1 MESVKVLAKGQIVI
15 PARLRKK
22 HHIKPGQEIRVFEYD
37 GLIYLV
43 PPSSDPVSEALGCLP
58 RTFPFRGT
66 IDGTSKRPNLMIMF
80 NL

>member
-22 HHIKPGQEIRVFEYD
+22 HNIKTGQEIRVFEYD

-43 PPSSDPVSEALGCLP
+43 PASSDPAGEALGCLP
-58 RTFPFRGT
+58 KEPSLSEEQLKERQNGRT
-66 IDGTSKRPNLMIMF
+66 L
-80 NL
+80 